1 MTEDDELG
9 YTEKVWVFRAALD
22 RDAAAARQ
30 SGCATVWLRD
40 SLAARQSG
48 CATVW
53 LRDSLAAQH
62 RLGEA
67 AEAVDSTVSAA
78 FFRGDPSRSRE
89 RRSNSLASLPC
100 PSTGPGRRYD
110 RAA

>member
-9 YTEKVWVFRAALD
+9 YTEKVWAFRAALD

-40 SLAARQSG
+40 SLAAQQ
-48 CATVW
+48 C
-53 LRDSLAAQH
+53 
-62 RLGEA
+62 LGEA

-78 FFRGDPSRSRE
+78 FLRGDPSRSRE

-100 PSTGPGRRYD
+100 PSAGPGRRYD

>member
-53 LRDSLAAQH
+53 LRDSLAARQS
-62 RLGEA
+62 GCA
-67 AEAVDSTVSAA
+67 TVPWRGCRGGGLDCIRGILQGRPEQKPRAA
-78 FFRGDPSRSRE
+78 F
-89 RRSNSLASLPC
+89 
-100 PSTGPGRRYD
+100 
-110 RAA
+110 